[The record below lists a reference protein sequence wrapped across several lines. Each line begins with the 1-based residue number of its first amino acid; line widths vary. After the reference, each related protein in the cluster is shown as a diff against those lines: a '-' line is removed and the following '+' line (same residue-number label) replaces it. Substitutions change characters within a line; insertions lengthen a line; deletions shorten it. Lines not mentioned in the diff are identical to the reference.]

1 MWRNILKTAIALY
14 IPLLIFSLYW
24 GYVQKQSLIQSMG
37 IIQQRNILNKSYHL
51 IDQSINLISITSF
64 WSDINFPEAFS
75 KTNPLDATFINNY
88 IRIMQGYP
96 IYDQLRFIDLHGD
109 EVLRFERIARDSM
122 APKEL
127 QNKIDRDY
135 IKRGLALERGQVY
148 VSPIELNKENGVIEV
163 PHRPVLRGVT
173 QIFDGN
179 DVQVGLAVVNFNMDN
194 IFSFMKSRI
203 TEDNFFLLDWISR
216 VN

>member
-75 KTNPLDATFINNY
+75 KTNPLMLPSSTTTSELCRVTPFMTNCGLSTYMGTRCYGLKGQPETAWPLKNCKTKSIG
-88 IRIMQGYP
+88 IILKRTSLG
-96 IYDQLRFIDLHGD
+96 
-109 EVLRFERIARDSM
+109 ERPSLC
-122 APKEL
+122 E
-127 QNKIDRDY
+127 
-135 IKRGLALERGQVY
+135 
-148 VSPIELNKENGVIEV
+148 
-163 PHRPVLRGVT
+163 PH
-173 QIFDGN
+173 
-179 DVQVGLAVVNFNMDN
+179 
-194 IFSFMKSRI
+194 
-203 TEDNFFLLDWISR
+203 
-216 VN
+216 